1 MVMNPQDEQ
10 MNKPR
15 GGLLGLFDKAMKA
28 DEDTGL
34 SPLQNFAAA
43 LDPLILKDLRG
54 GEGIRQQGVQ
64 RAATMSKNKTV
75 DMLRQQGRNDL
86 ADAVMN
92 RTIGPKEAFS
102 VMQSEKA
109 ADTAFQRQKD
119 LAAFSAG
126 LKAPA
131 APKLYSEFAKLNAD
145 LQAGN
150 ISKDQY
156 NASVQSFLNKNK
168 MSIRPFR
175 DINRKK
181 TKVVTVGSVKIGGD
195 NPISVQSMTNT
206 LTTDIEATINQ
217 INQIT
222 EAGGDLVRVSC
233 PDKESTQALKKII
246 APKKNLSFSE
256 NFFHMCFGKVPEKE
270 IVKAFDV
277 SLILYAEHSFNVST
291 FTARTITSSLSDI
304 HGAITG
310 AIASLKG
317 PLHGGANEEVMHMM
331 KKIKKPE
338 NALKWIN
345 NALKNKEVVM
355 GFGHRVY
362 KSGDSRVPTMRE
374 YFGKVA
380 KIKKDKTFEKIYDI
394 VEKVMIKKKNIHPNV
409 DYPTGPT
416 YHLMGFD
423 TDFFTPIFVISR
435 ITGWSAHIME
445 QHAANKLIRPLAKYK
460 GSKHRTVM
468 QLNQR

>member
-1 MVMNPQDEQ
+1 MSDDI
-10 MNKPR
+10 KK
-15 GGLLGLFDKAMKA
+15 GLLGIVV
-28 DEDTGL
+28 DETEVSKVMPEINSLTYRGY
-34 SPLQNFAAA
+34 AAQDLCEYCRFEEVA
-43 LDPLILKDLRG
+43 YLILNKDLPNSIQLKQFEKEEKNNR
-54 GEGIRQQGVQ
+54 EL
-64 RAATMSKNKTV
+64 SKNLYEIIKHMPKKSHPMDVART
-75 DMLRQQGRNDL
+75 
-86 ADAVMN
+86 AV
-92 RTIGPKEAFS
+92 S
-102 VMQSEKA
+102 VMGLEDKETSDSSHDANMRKA
-109 ADTAFQRQKD
+109 LRIFAKTPTA
-119 LAAFSAG
+119 LAAF
-126 LKAPA
+126 
-131 APKLYSEFAKLNAD
+131 YR
-145 LQAGN
+145 
-150 ISKDQY
+150 
-156 NASVQSFLNKNK
+156 
-168 MSIRPFR
+168 IR
-175 DINRKK
+175 K
-181 TKVVTVGSVKIGGD
+181 G
-195 NPISVQSMTNT
+195 Q
-206 LTTDIEATINQ
+206 
-217 INQIT
+217 
-222 EAGGDLVRVSC
+222 
-233 PDKESTQALKKII
+233 KII
-246 APKKNLSFSE
+246 KPKKDLSFAE
-256 NFFHMCFGKVPEKE
+256 NFFYMCFGKVPQKE

-331 KKIKKPE
+331 RKIKKPE

-345 NALKNKEVVM
+345 KALKNKEVVM

-460 GSKHRTVM
+460 GSKHRKVM
-468 QLNQR
+468 ELNYR